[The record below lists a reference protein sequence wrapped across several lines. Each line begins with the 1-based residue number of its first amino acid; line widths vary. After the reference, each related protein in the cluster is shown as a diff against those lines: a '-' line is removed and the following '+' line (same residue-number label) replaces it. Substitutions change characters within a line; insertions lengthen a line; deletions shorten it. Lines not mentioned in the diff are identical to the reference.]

1 MASVSAFDGPCDLT
15 LSIH

>member
-1 MASVSAFDGPCDLT
+1 MASVSASDGPCDLT